1 MVLCYHLE
9 GKAQIVAESTVASE
23 EITEAQTGAS
33 NFGDETVSK
42 QKTKQKNKQKTKEKL
57 RSNPKPPA
65 SSQAAT
71 AAAAPTPES
80 SSKAIINIPETI
92 KPAPTRKEPIRAF
105 PNGPGVETTADP
117 NAVGPGIPKI
127 RPEVE

>member
-9 GKAQIVAESTVASE
+9 GKAQIIAESAAASE
-23 EITEAQTGAS
+23 EITESQTGAS

-42 QKTKQKNKQKTKEKL
+42 QKTKQKNKQNPKEKP

-80 SSKAIINIPETI
+80 SSKTIINIPEPT
-92 KPAPTRKEPIRAF
+92 KPAPKRNEPIRAF
-105 PNGPGVETTADP
+105 RTGPGVETTADP
-117 NAVGPGIPKI
+117 NEIGPGIPKI

>member
-23 EITEAQTGAS
+23 EITEAQTGVS

-42 QKTKQKNKQKTKEKL
+42 QKTKEKP

-80 SSKAIINIPETI
+80 SSKAIINIPETT

-105 PNGPGVETTADP
+105 PNGPGVETTAAP